1 MTTDERFQQALARV
15 KGLPKQPPAV
25 LLELY
30 GLFKAATDG
39 DVSGKRPGR
48 LDVRGR
54 AKYDAWASR
63 AGMSQEA
70 AKAAYADRVD
80 ALAAG

>member
-1 MTTDERFQQALARV
+1 MADL
-15 KGLPKQPPAV
+15 GKQPPAV

-30 GLFKAATDG
+30 GLFKQATDG

-48 LDVRGR
+48 LDMKGR

-63 AGMSQEA
+63 AGMSRED

-80 ALAAG
+80 ALAKG